1 MEQMITSDSSL
12 IEEFQKG
19 HSKAFDELI
28 KRHRSSIYGF
38 IFSKVKDHDIAD
50 DMYQDI
56 TIKIYDKL
64 SSGSYKDINNFKGW
78 ALTISNNHYIDYFR
92 KIKRSVEVML
102 VDDQEDNELMDS
114 LVPSIETTLIR
125 EQLCVDVRGMIE
137 RLPPEQREVVVLRHY
152 ADKSFKEIAE
162 MRNENINTSLGRMR
176 YALINLRKMLNNG
189 KTPHAQR

>member
-1 MEQMITSDSSL
+1 MSDSTL
-12 IEEFQKG
+12 IDEFSKG
-19 HSKAFDELI
+19 HSKCFDELI
-28 KRHRSSIYGF
+28 KRYRDSIYGF

-56 TIKIYDKL
+56 TIKIFDKL
-64 SSGSYKDINNFKGW
+64 SSGSYKDINNFRGW
-78 ALTISNNHYIDYFR
+78 ALAVSNNHYIDYFR
-92 KIKRSVEVML
+92 KIKRSVEV
-102 VDDQEDNELMDS
+102 VVINDDEEEGEVMKS

-152 ADKSFKEIAE
+152 GDKSFKEIAE
-162 MRNENINTSLGRMR
+162 MRNENVNTSLGRMR